1 MEKIRLGV
9 NIDHIAT
16 LRNAR
21 NEGYPNILDVT
32 KILKKVKVD
41 SITIHL
47 REDRRHIKDKDVIE
61 LKKQNLLPLNLEMA
75 ATKEMREIC
84 IKTIPQ
90 SCCIVPE
97 RREELTTEGG
107 LDVKNQM
114 NYLSD
119 FLPELIKK
127 KIKVSLFIDPDLE
140 QIKAAKTLGVQAVEL
155 HTGKYSRLHKI
166 NKFNSELTRIKNA
179 SFFCSELGLK
189 CHAGH
194 GLNFSNV
201 AKIAE
206 IKEIEEL
213 NVGHFLISN
222 SLFMGLENTITKFMK
237 IIKHPN
243 YRKIK

>member
-127 KIKVSLFIDPDLE
+127 K
-140 QIKAAKTLGVQAVEL
+140 
-155 HTGKYSRLHKI
+155 
-166 NKFNSELTRIKNA
+166 NK
-179 SFFCSELGLK
+179 G
-189 CHAGH
+189 
-194 GLNFSNV
+194 FS
-201 AKIAE
+201 I
-206 IKEIEEL
+206 
-213 NVGHFLISN
+213 H
-222 SLFMGLENTITKFMK
+222 
-237 IIKHPN
+237 
-243 YRKIK
+243 